1 MNLFIYILI
10 LAVVQGITE
19 FLPVSSTGHMILV
32 DQFLNPSGLSKNF
45 KDAFLVIVQFGS
57 ILSVLVYFWKDIN
70 PLVRDK
76 EVVVEK
82 LTLWSKIL
90 VGIIPAG
97 VIGFLVDDYISEYFY
112 DNSYIVSIMLIIYG
126 IAFLFTDKLTKTNK
140 KTNTLG
146 EITYKLAFVVGLF
159 QCLAM
164 IPGTSRSGATII
176 GGLLLGMNKSVIAEF
191 SFFLAIP
198 TMFGATLLKLLKN
211 GVNFTSSEWQLI
223 IFGSIVAFLVSLASI
238 KWLMGY
244 IKKRDFKV
252 FGIYRIVVG
261 IFVLIVLNL
270 I

>member
-19 FLPVSSTGHMILV
+19 FLPVSSTGHMIMV
-32 DQFLNPSGLSKNF
+32 DQFLNPDGLSKSF

-57 ILSVLVYFWKDIN
+57 ILSVVVYFWKDIN

-76 EVVVEK
+76 KVMVEK
-82 LTLWSKIL
+82 INLWSKII
-90 VGIIPAG
+90 VGILPAG
-97 VIGFLVDDYISEYFY
+97 VIGFMVDDYVSEYFY
-112 DNSYIVSIMLIIYG
+112 DNSYIVATMLVIYG
-126 IAFLFTDKLTKTNK
+126 IAFLFTHKLTEKGSKYNS
-140 KTNTLG
+140 LS
-146 EITYKLAFVVGLF
+146 EVTYKLAFLVGFF

-164 IPGTSRSGATII
+164 VPGTSRSGATII

-211 GVNFTSSEWQLI
+211 GVNFTSGEWQLI
-223 IFGSIVAFLVSLASI
+223 IFGSVIAFIVSLASI
-238 KWLMGY
+238 KWLMSY
-244 IKKRDFKV
+244 IKRKDFKV
-252 FGIYRIVVG
+252 FGIYRIIVG
-261 IFVLIVLNL
+261 IVVLIVLNF